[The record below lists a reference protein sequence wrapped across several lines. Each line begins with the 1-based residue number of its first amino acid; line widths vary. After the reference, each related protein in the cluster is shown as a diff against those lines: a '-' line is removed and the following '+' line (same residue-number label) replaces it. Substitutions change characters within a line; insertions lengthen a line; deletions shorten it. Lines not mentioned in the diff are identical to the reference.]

1 MNYLQKLEEKIK
13 KCAFNISKSKVVL
26 FLNFKA
32 QTFLEDRFFYVYA
45 HKMNRQ
51 LYSLHR
57 RVARY
62 AKKTYLNAIW
72 RLARH
77 LAAYKSQ
84 KTSRKKVI
92 FSHSGLYPKSRKT
105 KVIYQGA
112 LKTKP

>member
-1 MNYLQKLEEKIK
+1 MLLTFQNLGMVFSFLTFKAL
-13 KCAFNISKSKVVL
+13 NILRRL
-26 FLNFKA
+26 FL
-32 QTFLEDRFFYVYA
+32 LCLA

-57 RVARY
+57 RVARF

-84 KTSRKKVI
+84 KMSRKKVI
-92 FSHSGLYPKSRKT
+92 FSHSGLYPKSRET

-112 LKTKP
+112 LKTKPLEVKLVS